1 MNLWTLSG
9 TSPSCMTFCAASTT
23 CASSIALEASS
34 TSASNSLVCRSAL
47 ATIAAESGAG
57 CRSSPSAC
65 SREPAT
71 RLRSVSESCLVTAST
86 RWMQLEAR
94 LSLARSAG
102 KEAGAISS
110 GIGIAGGAGG
120 GIGCAT
126 AIACIRDGC
135 CSSALEYD
143 EDAPASLLL
152 PGDLLSLSY
161 IRSSIE
167 AGRPLDP
174 LPELDEPS
182 PEGVPSSSFRSA
194 PMASRAY
201 FLP

>member
-1 MNLWTLSG
+1 M
-9 TSPSCMTFCAASTT
+9 
-23 CASSIALEASS
+23 
-34 TSASNSLVCRSAL
+34 
-47 ATIAAESGAG
+47 
-57 CRSSPSAC
+57 
-65 SREPAT
+65 
-71 RLRSVSESCLVTAST
+71 SESCLVTAST

-194 PMASRAY
+194 PMASSIARYTPLATSKGGRSGTLSSCKY
-201 FLP
+201 SGAFANMEPAALKSDCRGGWLHA